1 MLFKIGDVLQYNNG
15 YYGIIR
21 SIDSDGDI
29 LLDLSD
35 GSTFIITKR
44 KLINGVVNDNI
55 KIKSLVEDLKP
66 IPWFEKK
73 FDFF

>member
-55 KIKSLVEDLKP
+55 KIKSLVEDLKL
-66 IPWFEKK
+66 IPWLGKRV
-73 FDFF
+73 

>member
-21 SIDSDGDI
+21 SIGSDGDI

-55 KIKSLVEDLKP
+55 KIKSLVEDLKL
-66 IPWFEKK
+66 IPWLGKRV
-73 FDFF
+73 

>member
-66 IPWFEKK
+66 IPWFEKR